1 MFDAISKVLNIAVG
15 GVCYSF
21 NFTLFY
27 LCFNTEIFCASLVD
41 FDWEA
46 FRYYLQTTEIT
57 DISNNKKIRCYLHN
71 TGYKWAKA
79 SISIVGWQINYSKDH

>member
-27 LCFNTEIFCASLVD
+27 LCFNMEIFCASLVD
-41 FDWEA
+41 FDLEA

-57 DISNNKKIRCYLHN
+57 DISNKQKN
-71 TGYKWAKA
+71 
-79 SISIVGWQINYSKDH
+79 